1 MTKSVKREEMPW
13 AEGFEAL
20 GTKDSTNRPKILS
33 GVEKDCQNFSTTAYF
48 SGRLDAIPATS
59 PHP

>member
-48 SGRLDAIPATS
+48 SGGLDAIPATS